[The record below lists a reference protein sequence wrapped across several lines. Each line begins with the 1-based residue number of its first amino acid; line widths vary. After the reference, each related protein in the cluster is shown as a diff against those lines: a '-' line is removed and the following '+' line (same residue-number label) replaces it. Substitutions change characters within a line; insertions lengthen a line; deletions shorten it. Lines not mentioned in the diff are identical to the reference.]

1 MVKKMYIPAIITV
14 TGLVLIFCYIV
25 VPDAVPVKQ
34 ETSIKHFLPSE
45 DSNNLSSGY
54 QIIEQS
60 LKKKKVIHLELT
72 GDVLEDDKK
81 VAFVQFENRRLQYTN
96 DTSSIIEIHL
106 ANEITYGRF
115 VGLVNLMLADRHKK
129 YGLWKNNFYI
139 LFSDAAPPVLQT
151 DTVETLDL

>member
-1 MVKKMYIPAIITV
+1 MGKKMYIPAIITV

-25 VPDAVPVKQ
+25 VPNTIPLKR
-34 ETSIKHFLPSE
+34 ETTIKHILPSE
-45 DSNNLSSGY
+45 DSSNSSSGY
-54 QIIEQS
+54 QIIERS

-72 GDVLEDDKK
+72 GNVPEDDKK
-81 VAFVQFENRRLQYTN
+81 LAFVQFENRRLQYTN

-115 VGLVNLMLADRHKK
+115 VGLVNMMLKDGHKK

-139 LFSDAAPPVLQT
+139 IFSDTTSHVLHT
-151 DTVETLDL
+151 RNF